1 MSLSIAYLIDRL
13 ESNYPRDQNYI
24 IKFMMEQ
31 GHDVMVFTSL
41 DRKFSK
47 YDKLFFPNVD
57 ILRAP
62 IIFKIGGAHIY
73 ISWHILSKI
82 LNKYDIVHSFTFFT
96 FSSLLGIA
104 MKSSA
109 KIIRSEIGPPE
120 GATFKKAQGIYSILT
135 KLYKNTYSYFTAYND
150 LEVKSLELLGINRE
164 QIILLPPMIDYIKFA
179 NLEKRS
185 NSSSINI
192 GMIARLSPEKGVH
205 RTILI
210 IKEVLKN
217 IQASNLPF
225 KFFLAGRVD
234 KSDYALKILKMLRNI
249 LGSSFIYLGEVAP
262 PYDFYRLVDIVL
274 VPSYVE
280 TGAITVLEAMAAG
293 KIVLGSNIYP
303 INLYIS
309 HGKNGFLFD
318 RSLDAAKTILD
329 ILSGIVNIKSITKEA
344 QNYAKRHDYKIVCR
358 QLENIYKRVSSK

>member
-1 MSLSIAYLIDRL
+1 MGLSIAYLIDHL

-24 IKFMMEQ
+24 IKYMMEQ
-31 GHDVMVFTSL
+31 GHNIIVFTSL

-47 YDKLFFPNVD
+47 YDKVFFANVD

-62 IIFKIGGAHIY
+62 VIFKIGGAHIY
-73 ISWHILSKI
+73 ISWRIFSKI

-96 FSSLLGIA
+96 FSSLLGTA
-104 MKSSA
+104 MKPSA
-109 KIIRSEIGPPE
+109 KIIRSEIGPPD

-135 KLYKNTYSYFTAYND
+135 KLYKNAYSYFTAYND
-150 LEVKSLELLGINRE
+150 FEVKSLELLGINRKH
-164 QIILLPPMIDYIKFA
+164 IILLPPMIDYKKFA

-185 NSSSINI
+185 DSSSINI
-192 GMIARLSPEKGVH
+192 GMIARLTPEKGVH

-217 IQASNLPF
+217 IQTSHVPF

-234 KSDYALKILKMLRNI
+234 KSDYALKILKTLRSM

-262 PYDFYRLVDIVL
+262 PYDFYRLVDVVL

-280 TGAITVLEAMAAG
+280 TGAITVVEAMAAG

-309 HGKNGFLFD
+309 HGKNGFLFNGPP
-318 RSLDAAKTILD
+318 DAAKIIID
-329 ILSGIVNIKSITKEA
+329 ILSGIININSITREA

-358 QLENIYKRVSSK
+358 KLENVYKMIASK

>member
-1 MSLSIAYLIDRL
+1 MGLSIAYLIDHL

-24 IKFMMEQ
+24 IKYMMEQ
-31 GHDVMVFTSL
+31 GHNITVFTSL

-47 YDKLFFPNVD
+47 HDKVFFPNVD

-62 IIFKIGGAHIY
+62 IIFKIGNARIY
-73 ISWHILSKI
+73 ISWRIFSKI

-109 KIIRSEIGPPE
+109 KIIRTEIGPPD

-135 KLYKNTYSYFTAYND
+135 KLYKNAYSYFTAYND
-150 LEVKSLELLGINRE
+150 LEVKGLELLGINKK
-164 QIILLPPMIDYIKFA
+164 QIILLPPMIDYKKFA

-185 NSSSINI
+185 NGSSINI
-192 GMIARLSPEKGVH
+192 GMIARLTPEKGVH

-210 IKEVLKN
+210 VKEVLKN
-217 IQASNLPF
+217 IQTNHVPF

-234 KSDYALKILKMLRNI
+234 KSDYALKILKTLRNM
-249 LGSSFIYLGEVAP
+249 LGSSFIYLGEVAAP
-262 PYDFYRLVDIVL
+262 HDFYRLVDIVL

-280 TGAITVLEAMAAG
+280 TGAITVLEAMATG

-309 HGKNGFLFD
+309 HGKNGFLFNGPP
-318 RSLDAAKTILD
+318 DAAKIIID
-329 ILSGIVNIKSITKEA
+329 ILSGIINIKSITREA

-358 QLENIYKRVSSK
+358 QLENIYKIIASK